1 MLEQVSRKDVNN
13 NLIIY
18 TSRPTL
24 DFSYVYLY
32 GCPMKDVKKTEQE
45 QDALNSTRIPFLI
58 SLTAKNV
65 AYVTGFKHE
74 N

>member
-1 MLEQVSRKDVNN
+1 MLEQVSGKDVNN

-45 QDALNSTRIPFLI
+45 QEQVTDSVRVRI
-58 SLTAKNV
+58 
-65 AYVTGFKHE
+65 
-74 N
+74 

>member
-1 MLEQVSRKDVNN
+1 MHNLTGVRYRTLKETPQKTVLEQVSKKDVNN

-32 GCPMKDVKKTEQE
+32 GCPMNDVKKTE
-45 QDALNSTRIPFLI
+45 
-58 SLTAKNV
+58 
-65 AYVTGFKHE
+65 
-74 N
+74 